1 MYLKQCYVVPLSVAL
16 LNNDAPSGENIQV
29 FNFSI
34 QFNWKPGGG
43 IPFFNPFK
51 PIHPVQAS
59 LVFHP
64 GHKAPE
70 NYSAKCIEVYCIAL
84 QFAVYEKEEMVVG

>member
-1 MYLKQCYVVPLSVAL
+1 MTPPPGVAQY
-16 LNNDAPSGENIQV
+16 PENIQV

-59 LVFHP
+59 LVFYP

-70 NYSAKCIEVYCIAL
+70 SYSAKCIEVN
-84 QFAVYEKEEMVVG
+84 FTAVHEKKEEEMVG